1 MNGDCD
7 DEDRWRR
14 PLDDDDLERKNQA
27 WGTGEVFGEMTN
39 LDDEDEEHQ
48 MEKRLWE
55 AMTGERPR

>member
-27 WGTGEVFGEMTN
+27 WGTGEVCGEMTN

-48 MEKRLWE
+48 MEKRLY
-55 AMTGERPR
+55 GRR